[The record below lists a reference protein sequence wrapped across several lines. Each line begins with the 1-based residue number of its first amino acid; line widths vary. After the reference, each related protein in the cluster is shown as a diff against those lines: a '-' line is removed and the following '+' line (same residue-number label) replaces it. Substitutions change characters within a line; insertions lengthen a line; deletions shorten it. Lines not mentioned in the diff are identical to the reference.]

1 MKLKIIFL
9 KGAVVL
15 SGIIVSALILFFLSA
30 VFSDAAAGSAKMA
43 YVLYGI
49 STIMSLTL
57 IPFIAVLYQ
66 VFKLLNYAGSENI
79 FSNLAVECLNKINR
93 YAYIISIMYAFMM
106 PLVFIVAEVDDAPG
120 AILYGMILV
129 LTPVGVAFLS
139 DLFKKLLKQVIDMQ
153 IKISGKNLN

>member
-1 MKLKIIFL
+1 MKLKILFL
-9 KGAVVL
+9 KTAVIFF
-15 SGIIVSALILFFLSA
+15 GIIVSVLLLFFLSA

-66 VFKLLNYAGSENI
+66 AFKLLNYADSENI
-79 FSNLAVECLNKINR
+79 FSDSAVESLNKIKK
-93 YAYIISIMYAFMM
+93 YSYIISIMYFLMM

-120 AILYGMILV
+120 AILYGVIMV
-129 LTPVGVAFLS
+129 LAPVVIAFS
-139 DLFKKLLKQVIDMQ
+139 ADLLQELLK
-153 IKISGKNLN
+153 N

>member
-9 KGAVVL
+9 KAAVVFT
-15 SGIIVSALILFFLSA
+15 GIIVSILLLFFLAA
-30 VFSDAAAGSAKMA
+30 VFSDGGAGSTKMA

-49 STIMSLTL
+49 ATIMTLSL

-66 VFKLLNYAGSENI
+66 MFKLLSYVDSENV
-79 FSNLAVECLNKINR
+79 FSNSAGESLIKIKK
-93 YAYIISIMYAFMM
+93 YAYIISIMYALMM

-129 LTPVGVAFLS
+129 LAPLVIAFSADVLQ
-139 DLFKKLLKQVIDMQ
+139 KLLRK
-153 IKISGKNLN
+153 